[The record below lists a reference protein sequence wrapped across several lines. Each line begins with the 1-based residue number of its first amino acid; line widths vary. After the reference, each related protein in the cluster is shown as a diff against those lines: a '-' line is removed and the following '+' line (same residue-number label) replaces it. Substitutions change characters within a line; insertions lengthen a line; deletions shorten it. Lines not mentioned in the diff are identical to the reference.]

1 MTQKYLLAL
10 FIAMGVVWFAVW
22 LYVVRNVPRTAPEP
36 DVDEKTNKLRHRLVF
51 PLGATLLILLAVS
64 IYWMPYPAARARSI
78 GDPAVTVDVSA
89 LQWAWIISKPE
100 IPLHTVVEFD
110 VTSRDVNHGFA
121 IYDPD
126 GELVTQV
133 QAMPDYTNKL
143 IWKFDKPGDYTVRCL
158 EFCGLG
164 HHIMLATFTVV

>member
-1 MTQKYLLAL
+1 MTQIYLLAV
-10 FIAMGVVWFAVW
+10 FIAMGIIWLAVW

-36 DVDEKTNKLRHRLVF
+36 TVDEKTDRLRNRLVF
-51 PLGATLLILLAVS
+51 PLGATLLILLALS
-64 IYWMPYPAARARSI
+64 IYWMPYPDARARSI
-78 GDPAVTVDVSA
+78 GEPELTVDVSS
-89 LQWAWIISKPE
+89 LQWAWILSQPE
-100 IPLHTVVEFD
+100 IPAHKVVEFD
-110 VTSRDVNHGFA
+110 VTSQDVNHGFA

-133 QAMPDYTNKL
+133 QAMPGYTNKL

-164 HHIMLATFTVV
+164 HHIMMAKLTVV